1 MSIRERRESWRPVL
15 EAEMK
20 RWSAMSWERLI
31 AELADEQVYEVEF
44 ESRKYQVEVELL
56 ENTERYIHVV
66 VSVDDGSLPASLRPL
81 TASFIRNKDSS
92 GSER

>member
-20 RWSAMSWERLI
+20 RWSSMSWERLI

-81 TASFIRNKDSS
+81 TGTFIRNKDSS
-92 GSER
+92 VSER